1 MGQVRDDFSRPFII
15 FGFDTI
21 FDMDSRNGPVR
32 IPRLF
37 AVFRFPTPGSC
48 VLLLE
53 RTDASK
59 IMLISCMLMINII
72 FARIKREEF
81 VMYVIGSRVVVCA
94 KWSVRHCP
102 LFICSMVRFS
112 NFFLWIVYLWIGLD
126 MVIFL
131 NRIFWECLIFL
142 YRVRSE
148 NSYCNVYTMAE
159 KQTSNMFSQFRN
171 TILSRELTMLIL
183 N

>member
-15 FGFDTI
+15 FEFDTI

-94 KWSVRHCP
+94 K
-102 LFICSMVRFS
+102 
-112 NFFLWIVYLWIGLD
+112 
-126 MVIFL
+126 
-131 NRIFWECLIFL
+131 
-142 YRVRSE
+142 
-148 NSYCNVYTMAE
+148 
-159 KQTSNMFSQFRN
+159 
-171 TILSRELTMLIL
+171 
-183 N
+183 